1 MSCEFCIF
9 GCRELAF
16 ETVKE
21 PVKHKSL
28 TIVNDNPLHALP
40 RSSLGED
47 SAEHSLRTIDGAA
60 KASQEPL
67 HPRRNIHV
75 RFLRL
80 FKNMVIGRGLL
91 ADLRRHAV
99 EALGA
104 VFSARQGHVGDSA
117 SNAAAD
123 GGGRG
128 IHMEMCNNLHM
139 ATNLALDDKLIEE
152 ARRVG
157 HHKTKKGAVTAALAE
172 YVRRRKQ
179 QLILEAFGTFE
190 FDPAYDYKAERRR
203 RRP

>member
-1 MSCEFCIF
+1 MPEIAQGRVLRRLCEFCIF

-16 ETVKE
+16 ETLKE
-21 PVKHKSL
+21 PVQHKSL
-28 TIVNDNPLHALP
+28 TIVNGNPLHSLP
-40 RSSLGED
+40 RSSLDED

-75 RFLRL
+75 RFLRR
-80 FKNMVIGRGLL
+80 FKNVVTGRGPR

-123 GGGRG
+123 GGAKYTHG
-128 IHMEMCNNLHM
+128 N
-139 ATNLALDDKLIEE
+139 
-152 ARRVG
+152 V
-157 HHKTKKGAVTAALAE
+157 
-172 YVRRRKQ
+172 
-179 QLILEAFGTFE
+179 
-190 FDPAYDYKAERRR
+190 
-203 RRP
+203 